1 MECVVSTTLFFSLT
15 AAITSHICLLAK
27 GSMPE
32 REWRRGEGEQII
44 EREIKRKIK
53 REKRTS

>member
-1 MECVVSTTLFFSLT
+1 MSTTLFFSLT

-32 REWRRGEGEQII
+32 REWRGGGGGGEQII
-44 EREIKRKIK
+44 ERQTKRKIK
-53 REKRTS
+53 RETRTS

>member
-1 MECVVSTTLFFSLT
+1 MSTTLFFSLT

-32 REWRRGEGEQII
+32 REWRGGGEGEQII

-53 REKRTS
+53 REKE